1 MKKELRQICCPL
13 CGSEKSKIIFT
24 HARLANI
31 KRTYASK
38 ESIKQ
43 FMTNLNTAL
52 CTNCGLLYRKPLMGD
67 EELRHYYGS
76 SYVETYKQKS
86 NKQNKNDNE
95 PYSARLLQRKKK
107 YMINF
112 NFLARNVIDFKAK
125 RILDVG
131 CGEGWFLAL
140 LKEDAALYRLGI
152 EPSKQR
158 CTDIARIQEFDFE
171 VLNGCVRD
179 FSPERLGKFGII
191 TMIGVLEHLSNP
203 IADLEVI
210 RSFMVDSSYLY
221 IYTHNE
227 TPNLIIDMNKRIS
240 LVHQLYFTPKK
251 IKILFKKVGFRI
263 IDLKKRNTNMHI
275 LLQKCE
281 PIVDF
286 QYKINR
292 LQHALLK
299 LRYTVNKNIPSRYYS
314 ITSWFYRKYIGVLY
328 RSNLT
333 KIY

>member
-1 MKKELRQICCPL
+1 M
-13 CGSEKSKIIFT
+13 
-24 HARLANI
+24 
-31 KRTYASK
+31 
-38 ESIKQ
+38 
-43 FMTNLNTAL
+43 
-52 CTNCGLLYRKPLMGD
+52 
-67 EELRHYYGS
+67 
-76 SYVETYKQKS
+76 
-86 NKQNKNDNE
+86 
-95 PYSARLLQRKKK
+95 
-107 YMINF
+107 
-112 NFLARNVIDFKAK
+112 
-125 RILDVG
+125 LDVG

-140 LKEDAALYRLGI
+140 LNEEGALYCLGI

-158 CTDIARIQEFDFE
+158 CSDIARIQEFDFE

-179 FSPERLGKFGII
+179 FSPERLGKFDII
-191 TMIGVLEHLSNP
+191 TMIGVLEHLGNP

-227 TPNLIIDMNKRIS
+227 TPNLIIDLNKRIS
-240 LVHQLYFTPKK
+240 LVHQLYFTSKK

-314 ITSWFYRKYIGVLY
+314 IISWFYGQYIGVLH
-328 RSNLT
+328 RLKLI

>member
-1 MKKELRQICCPL
+1 MKKELRQIYCPL
-13 CGSEKSKIIFT
+13 CSSEKSKIIFT

-38 ESIKQ
+38 KSIKQ

-67 EELRHYYGS
+67 EEQRNYYGS

-107 YMINF
+107 YMKYF
-112 NFLARNVIDFKAK
+112 NFLARNGIDFKAK

-131 CGEGWFLAL
+131 CGDGWFLAL
-140 LKEDAALYRLGI
+140 LNEEGALYCLGI
-152 EPSKQR
+152 EPSKQ
-158 CTDIARIQEFDFE
+158 CCSDIARIQEFDFE

-179 FSPERLGKFGII
+179 FLPERLGKFDLI
-191 TMIGVLEHLSNP
+191 TMIGVLEHLNDS

-221 IYTHNE
+221 IYTHSE
-227 TPNLIIDMNKRIS
+227 TPRLITDMNKRIS
-240 LVHQLYFTPKK
+240 LVHQLYFTPKT
-251 IKILFKKVGFRI
+251 IRILFKKLGLRI
-263 IDLKKRNTNMHI
+263 IDQKIRYTNMHI
-275 LLQKCE
+275 LLKKCE
-281 PIVDF
+281 PIGDF
-286 QYKINR
+286 QYKLNW
-292 LQHALLK
+292 LQYILLK
-299 LRYTVNKNIPSRYYS
+299 LKYFINKNIPSRFYS
-314 ITSWFYRKYIGVLY
+314 LTSWFYGKYIGVLY
-328 RSNLT
+328 RLNLT